1 MRSINVLATQ
11 RISAD
16 DRAKVFKTLEALQP
30 GQNLRVTVFRGGKI
44 VELTMTW
51 TGFSE

>member
-1 MRSINVLATQ
+1 MAVI
-11 RISAD
+11 
-16 DRAKVFKTLEALQP
+16 RARGQEVTAEGLVKFKTLETLQP

-44 VELTMTW
+44 VELAMTW